1 MIKTFKIFENSY
13 SKYQEGDYVLLSEDD
28 IHKKWRVKLEVY
40 IYEVRYN
47 EDDREYQYHVEGEY
61 LRDNEEAVFWIN
73 SNEIERRM
81 TTEEIENYKIKK
93 ETQKYNL

>member
-13 SKYQEGDYVLLSEDD
+13 SKYQEGEYVLLSEDD

-47 EDDREYQYHVEGEY
+47 EDDREYQYHVEGVY
-61 LRDNEEAVFWIN
+61 LINNEEAVFWLKN
-73 SNEIERRM
+73 DEIERRM
-81 TTEEIENYKIKK
+81 TPEEIENYKIGK
-93 ETQKYNL
+93 ESNKYNL

>member
-28 IHKKWRVKLEVY
+28 IHKKWRVKLEVH
-40 IYEVRYN
+40 IYEVHYN

-61 LRDNEEAVFWIN
+61 LRDNEEAVFWVN

-81 TTEEIENYKIKK
+81 TTEEIEKYKIKK
-93 ETQKYNL
+93 EAQKYNL

>member
-1 MIKTFKIFENSY
+1 MIKTFKIFEKSY
-13 SKYQEGDYVLLSEDD
+13 SKYQEGDYVLLLDDD
-28 IHKKWRVKLEVY
+28 IHKKWRVKLEVH

-61 LRDNEEAVFWIN
+61 LRDNEEAVFWVN

-81 TTEEIENYKIKK
+81 TTEEIEKYKIKK
-93 ETQKYNL
+93 EAQKYNL